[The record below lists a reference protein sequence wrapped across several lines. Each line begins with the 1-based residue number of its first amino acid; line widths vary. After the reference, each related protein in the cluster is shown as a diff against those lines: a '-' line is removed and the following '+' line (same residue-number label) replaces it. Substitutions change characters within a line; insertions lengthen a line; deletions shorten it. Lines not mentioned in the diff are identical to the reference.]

1 MSHSHGRKRTKTLQ
15 QSSDVLKISV
25 FRSVT
30 LANPAV
36 RDQCQLRPGPKPCWE
51 SCCTSARW
59 WSAILTEQNKHPT
72 GKFSKFASEV
82 QTSAGHEKKAQY
94 VEISHACRAQKRLEP
109 IIIILLQVLLL
120 KVANTAST
128 LADFSLVG
136 CRFFFFCL
144 RNKTNLPSA
153 DS

>member
-1 MSHSHGRKRTKTLQ
+1 MGGNEQKHCNSRQMCSKFLYLDQSVLLILQ
-15 QSSDVLKISV
+15 
-25 FRSVT
+25 
-30 LANPAV
+30 
-36 RDQCQLRPGPKPCWE
+36 WE
-51 SCCTSARW
+51 TSASSGQVQSRAGKVAAHLGVDGAPSW
-59 WSAILTEQNKHPT
+59 PNRTNPRLGNSAILLQRYKHQRDM
-72 GKFSKFASEV
+72 K
-82 QTSAGHEKKAQY
+82 KKAQY

-136 CRFFFFCL
+136 CRFFFFSCL